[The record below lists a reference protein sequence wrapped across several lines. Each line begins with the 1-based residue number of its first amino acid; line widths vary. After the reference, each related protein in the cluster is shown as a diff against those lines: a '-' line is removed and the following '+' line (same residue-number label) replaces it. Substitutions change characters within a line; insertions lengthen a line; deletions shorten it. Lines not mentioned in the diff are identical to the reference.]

1 MESSELSAQ
10 AKAKNV
16 LEIAFDR
23 QAGRALCRNLQ
34 DSLWDGEEYS
44 FIRIDTDNFKSII
57 SIISYLNSS
66 ISLTVKWWFQ
76 KGDTLSI

>member
-1 MESSELSAQ
+1 MESSELSVQ

-34 DSLWDGEEYS
+34 DSL
-44 FIRIDTDNFKSII
+44 
-57 SIISYLNSS
+57 
-66 ISLTVKWWFQ
+66 
-76 KGDTLSI
+76 